1 MVSILSL
8 YLTFTLCGLPL
19 CGPGRKKSPMN
30 ICLSIHIDYRAYQL
44 VLRGILG
51 TCAHLASPDHF
62 MGEGVGY
69 VHFDGK

>member
-8 YLTFTLCGLPL
+8 YLTFTLCGHPL
-19 CGPGRKKSPMN
+19 CRPGREKSMT
-30 ICLSIHIDYRAYQL
+30 ICLSIRIDYGAYQL

-51 TCAHLASPDHF
+51 TCAHLASRDHF
-62 MGEGVGY
+62 MGVGVGY